1 MVLRSLYGINGLH
14 KCCDFRCGCWFSG
27 NEMMQ
32 YMIELVGSV
41 VFATIFGIPVL
52 MALDNFL
59 EKYR

>member
-1 MVLRSLYGINGLH
+1 
-14 KCCDFRCGCWFSG
+14 
-27 NEMMQ
+27 MMQ
-32 YMIELVGSV
+32 YMFELVGSV